1 MSREEPRSQTFHGRT
16 YGTPFLHGSSEQSV
30 SRECPFGVCNQSYF
44 SFFPQLSQEI
54 KLLMNDIDS
63 INFPSQSEA
72 IVCNGFIQTHDNKLE
87 KMFVEDLAA
96 VEPLSD
102 DTLLEVIRNR
112 SKTGSNYSFIGDVLL
127 SMNPNKICPTYD
139 NKVSSGCPN

>member
-1 MSREEPRSQTFHGRT
+1 MGELMEHPFFTELPENQYHVSCPLHLCNRRSFKK
-16 YGTPFLHGSSEQSV
+16 L
-30 SRECPFGVCNQSYF
+30 
-44 SFFPQLSQEI
+44 FPQLSQEI
-54 KLLMNDIDS
+54 KLLINDVDS

-72 IVCNGFIQTHDNKLE
+72 LVCNGFIQTHDNKLE

-112 SKTGSNYSFIGDVLL
+112 SKMGSNYSFIGDVLL
-127 SMNPNKICPTYD
+127 SMNPNKVCPTYD
-139 NKVSSGCPN
+139 NKVSFVWPN